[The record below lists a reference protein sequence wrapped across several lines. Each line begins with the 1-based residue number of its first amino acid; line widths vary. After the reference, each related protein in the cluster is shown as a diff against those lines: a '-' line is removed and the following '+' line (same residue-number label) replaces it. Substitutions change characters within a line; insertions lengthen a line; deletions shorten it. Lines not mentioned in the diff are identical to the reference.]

1 MIYII
6 FLIIILVNV
15 LIFNYFNKISEIIN
29 LYDFPNK
36 KLKIHKTKTS
46 LIGGFIILLNIFLVF
61 FLKSLFK
68 SEFFSFF
75 LSFENE
81 IIFLFML
88 SIFFLLG
95 FLDDKF
101 NINPNKKFFF
111 LIIISVFFIVLDQN
125 LLIQKFSLSFYKSK
139 IILENYSFIFSV
151 FSILIL
157 INAMNFYDGI
167 NGQSLIFFL
176 ITFSYLLI
184 VSEKIE
190 FYLFIISILFFL
202 LFFNLRNRLFLGD
215 NGIYILTIILSTS
228 LIYEHNVYR
237 SIIFADEIFLLLF
250 LPGLDLLRLTILRL
264 MKKKNPFYGDR
275 NHIHHLLIKK
285 FSLIKTNIILF
296 ILAIVPIVFFNI
308 LKLNFYLVIFI
319 FLIIYSAIILKLSKY
334 GSF

>member
-1 MIYII
+1 MINII
-6 FLIIILVNV
+6 LFVIILVN
-15 LIFNYFNKISEIIN
+15 IFIFYYFNKISEIVN

-46 LIGGFIILLNIFLVF
+46 LIGGSIIIINIFLVF
-61 FLKSLFK
+61 FLNLLFK
-68 SEFFSFF
+68 SEFLSFF
-75 LSFENE
+75 PSFKNE
-81 IIFLFML
+81 LIFLAML
-88 SIFFLLG
+88 SIFFMLG

-111 LIIISVFFIVLDQN
+111 LIIISVLFIVLDQN

-139 IILENYSFIFSV
+139 IFLDNYSFIFSV
-151 FSILIL
+151 FCILIL

-202 LFFNLRNRLFLGD
+202 LFLNLRNRLFLGD

-228 LIYEHNVYR
+228 LIYEHNFYG
-237 SIIFADEIFLLLF
+237 SITFADEIFLLLF

-264 MKKKNPFYGDR
+264 MKKNNPFYGDR

-285 FSLIKTNIILF
+285 YSLIKTNIILF
-296 ILAIVPIVFFNI
+296 ILAIVPILFFNI
-308 LKLNFYLVIFI
+308 LKINFFLVIFI
-319 FLIIYSAIILKLSKY
+319 FLIFYSVIILKLNKY
-334 GSF
+334 GS

>member
-1 MIYII
+1 MINII
-6 FLIIILVNV
+6 LFVIILVN
-15 LIFNYFNKISEIIN
+15 IFIFYYFNKISEIVN

-46 LIGGFIILLNIFLVF
+46 LIGGSIIIINIFLVF
-61 FLKSLFK
+61 FLNLLFK
-68 SEFFSFF
+68 SEFLSFF
-75 LSFENE
+75 PSFKNE
-81 IIFLFML
+81 IIFLTML
-88 SIFFLLG
+88 SIFFMLG

-111 LIIISVFFIVLDQN
+111 LIIISVLFIVLDQN

-139 IILENYSFIFSV
+139 IFLDNYSFIFSV
-151 FSILIL
+151 FCILIL

-202 LFFNLRNRLFLGD
+202 LFLNLRNRLFLGD

-228 LIYEHNVYR
+228 LIYEHNFYG
-237 SIIFADEIFLLLF
+237 SITFADEIFLLLF

-264 MKKKNPFYGDR
+264 MKKNNPFYGDR

-285 FSLIKTNIILF
+285 YSLIKTNIILF
-296 ILAIVPIVFFNI
+296 ILAIVPILFFNI
-308 LKLNFYLVIFI
+308 LKLNFFLVIFI
-319 FLIIYSAIILKLSKY
+319 FLIFYSVIILKLNKY
-334 GSF
+334 GS

>member
-1 MIYII
+1 MINII
-6 FLIIILVNV
+6 LLIIILINI

-36 KLKIHKTKTS
+36 KLKIHKTKIS
-46 LIGGFIILLNIFLVF
+46 LIGGSIIMLNIFVIF
-61 FLKSLFK
+61 FLNLFFK
-68 SEFFSFF
+68 NEFLIFF
-75 LSFENE
+75 PSFEKE
-81 IIFLFML
+81 IIFLTML
-88 SIFFLLG
+88 SIFFILG

-101 NINPNKKFFF
+101 NINPNKKFFL
-111 LIIISVFFIVLDQN
+111 LIIISIFFIVLDQN

-139 IILENYSFIFSV
+139 ILLENYSFIFSV
-151 FSILIL
+151 FCILIL

-176 ITFSYLLI
+176 FVFSYLLI
-184 VSEKIE
+184 VSEKNE
-190 FYLFIISILFFL
+190 FYLFIISILVFL
-202 LFFNLRNRLFLGD
+202 LFFNLKNRLFLGD

-264 MKKKNPFYGDR
+264 MKRKNPFYGDR

-285 FSLIKTNIILF
+285 YSLIKTNLILF
-296 ILAIVPIVFFNI
+296 ILAIVPILSFNI
-308 LKLNFYLVIFI
+308 LKLNFFLVIFI
-319 FLIIYSAIILKLSKY
+319 FLIFYSAIILKLNKY
-334 GSF
+334 ESF

>member
-1 MIYII
+1 MINII
-6 FLIIILVNV
+6 LFVIILVN
-15 LIFNYFNKISEIIN
+15 IFIFYYFNKISEIVN

-46 LIGGFIILLNIFLVF
+46 LIGGSIIIINIFLVF
-61 FLKSLFK
+61 FLNLLFK
-68 SEFFSFF
+68 SEFLSFF
-75 LSFENE
+75 PSFKNE
-81 IIFLFML
+81 LIFLAML
-88 SIFFLLG
+88 SIFFMLG

-111 LIIISVFFIVLDQN
+111 LIIISVLFIVLDQN

-139 IILENYSFIFSV
+139 IFLDNYSFIFSV
-151 FSILIL
+151 FCILIL

-202 LFFNLRNRLFLGD
+202 LFLNLRNRLFLGD

-228 LIYEHNVYR
+228 LIYEHNFYG
-237 SIIFADEIFLLLF
+237 SITFADEITF
-250 LPGLDLLRLTILRL
+250 T
-264 MKKKNPFYGDR
+264 
-275 NHIHHLLIKK
+275 
-285 FSLIKTNIILF
+285 
-296 ILAIVPIVFFNI
+296 FF
-308 LKLNFYLVIFI
+308 FF
-319 FLIIYSAIILKLSKY
+319 AA
-334 GSF
+334 

>member
-1 MIYII
+1 MINII
-6 FLIIILVNV
+6 LFVIILVN
-15 LIFNYFNKISEIIN
+15 IFIFYYFNKISEIVN

-46 LIGGFIILLNIFLVF
+46 LIGGSIIIINIFLVF
-61 FLKSLFK
+61 FLNLLFK
-68 SEFFSFF
+68 SEFLSFF
-75 LSFENE
+75 PSFKNE
-81 IIFLFML
+81 LIFLAML
-88 SIFFLLG
+88 SIFFMLG

-111 LIIISVFFIVLDQN
+111 LIIISVLFIVLDQN

-139 IILENYSFIFSV
+139 IFLDNYSFIFSV
-151 FSILIL
+151 FCILIL

-202 LFFNLRNRLFLGD
+202 LFLNLRNRLFLGD
-215 NGIYILTIILSTS
+215 NGIYTLTIILSTS
-228 LIYEHNVYR
+228 LIYEHNFYG
-237 SIIFADEIFLLLF
+237 SITFADEIFLLLF

-264 MKKKNPFYGDR
+264 MKKNNPFYGDR

-285 FSLIKTNIILF
+285 YSLIKTNIILF
-296 ILAIVPIVFFNI
+296 ILAIVPILFFNI
-308 LKLNFYLVIFI
+308 LKLNFFLVIFI
-319 FLIIYSAIILKLSKY
+319 FLIFYSVIILKLNKY
-334 GSF
+334 GS

>member
-1 MIYII
+1 MINII
-6 FLIIILVNV
+6 LFVIILVN
-15 LIFNYFNKISEIIN
+15 IFIFYYFNKISEIVN

-46 LIGGFIILLNIFLVF
+46 LIGGSIIIINIFLVF
-61 FLKSLFK
+61 FLNLLFK
-68 SEFFSFF
+68 SEFLSFF
-75 LSFENE
+75 PSFKNE
-81 IIFLFML
+81 LIFLAML
-88 SIFFLLG
+88 SIFFMLG

-111 LIIISVFFIVLDQN
+111 LIIISVLFIVLDQN

-139 IILENYSFIFSV
+139 IFLDNYSFIFSV
-151 FSILIL
+151 FCILIL

-202 LFFNLRNRLFLGD
+202 LFLNLRNRLFLGD

-228 LIYEHNVYR
+228 LIYEHNFYG
-237 SIIFADEIFLLLF
+237 SITFADEIFLLLF

-264 MKKKNPFYGDR
+264 MKKNNPFYGDR

-285 FSLIKTNIILF
+285 YSLIKTNIILF
-296 ILAIVPIVFFNI
+296 ILAIVPILFFNI
-308 LKLNFYLVIFI
+308 LKLNFFLVIFI
-319 FLIIYSAIILKLSKY
+319 FLIFYSVIILKLNKY
-334 GSF
+334 GS